1 MTLPIPN
8 PNELPPE
15 LVALNQWICWK
26 EEERNGKLTKI
37 PVAPWKTGD
46 LRPVAANDSSC
57 WTSLTTALDYAR
69 RLGIGVGFCFRKG
82 GGIVGIDLDKCVDES
97 GRISRS
103 AANIIREANSYT
115 ELSPSGRGV
124 HVFVKGELP
133 DNIVA
138 DEVEAYDHDR
148 YFTVTGR
155 RCIQTPRALNEAPEL
170 LDKLWR
176 KYGKEPH
183 VQSRT
188 SKIDIMKVAED
199 YGILAKLKKR
209 GVQFQGP
216 HPVHGSDNTGMNFS
230 IRPDKNCWF
239 CYRHWIG
246 GGPLELIAMLE
257 GIVKC
262 EDFLRGGLKGAAFD
276 RAVEIAQEKGYIQE
290 ASKRE
295 GAFERAMEILSS
307 MLDRVF
313 IEASCAE
320 PFATLKVAEDGSSHL
335 ANLPLRSRQFEAF
348 LNALYYTKEG
358 KGLREEVRRD
368 IISTLEG
375 RAFAEQTT
383 DRLELLGWVD
393 EAGKRILVDLGNPA
407 WNAIEITPH
416 GWSITA
422 PVPNPFRRTELTTK
436 LPKPSPPE
444 DPLQILLS
452 IVPKNLAGE
461 GAEDVKKVL
470 PVWIATV
477 PLTHI
482 ARPMLVF
489 HGPHGSGKT
498 TATRRICRVFSS
510 LDVQALDGVDV
521 RDTIVKLWSSPIV
534 GFDNVREIGPDVAS
548 LLSMAITGGQYVSRE
563 LYTDREV
570 QVVAVKRAICL
581 NGITTNVTAYPDL
594 TDRSIFVELRRL
606 EEGER
611 REEAA
616 LMREF
621 EALRPRILGAI
632 VEALSRGLA
641 HLDRVRQELGGKP
654 LPRMADWAVWGEA
667 IARGLGMRPY
677 EFLNAYLRLC
687 EEATLTVLEEDP
699 VGKGLL
705 LLAEKLKE
713 APEVDAEPAEAT
725 LPFEAKNRWVGTASQ
740 LLSKL
745 REVMPDEAGELPD
758 RPQVLGRRL
767 KNLIPNLLDKGVH
780 LEFRRIGKAASR
792 VVEIRVVDREEIM
805 GVLEDSL
812 IKGNSNP
819 QKVTATDELWGG
831 EGGNTEEAPSLSSPS
846 SYLPTVSEIPE
857 KGFENSSFVKTPQA
871 QKTQTG
877 AQIPIVPHPQ
887 GSGKES
893 EKEGRGLGGD
903 TPRISAPVAPV
914 APVGGF
920 VKTPPEVYPSKVTTI
935 TNIARALQLLHP
947 NGWTELELLAEVERA
962 GIERQAGAYW
972 LQKAIE
978 EGEAFEVSTGVYLLI
993 RRPNPS
999 LERAVRLRE
1008 DLPDLVVGVSDGS
1021 PVTVQAKR
1029 GQLIALPAPVA
1040 NRLVGA
1046 GKAEEVEKTLED
1058 YL

>member
-46 LRPVAANDSSC
+46 LRPVAANDPSC

-103 AANIIREANSYT
+103 ATNIIREANSYT

-313 IEASCAE
+313 IEAGCAE

-348 LNALYYTKEG
+348 LNALYYREEG

-375 RAFAEQTT
+375 RAFAEQAT

-407 WNAIEITPH
+407 WNAIEITPN

-444 DPLQILLS
+444 DPLQVLLS

-510 LDVQALDGVDV
+510 LDAQALDGVDV

-534 GFDNVREIGPDVAS
+534 GFDNVREIIPDVAN

-581 NGITTNVTAYPDL
+581 NGIATNVTAYPDL

-621 EALRPRILGAI
+621 EVLRPRILGAI

-641 HLDRVRQELGGKP
+641 HLDQVRQELEGKP

-667 IARGLGMRPY
+667 IARGLGMRPF

-687 EEATLTVLEEDP
+687 REATLAVLEEDP
-699 VGKGLL
+699 VGRGIL
-705 LLAEKLKE
+705 LLAERLKD
-713 APEVDAEPAEAT
+713 APEVEAEPAEES
-725 LPFEAKNRWVGTASQ
+725 LPFEAKNRWVGTTSQ
-740 LLSKL
+740 LLAKL
-745 REVMPDEAGELPD
+745 REVMPEEAEELPD
-758 RPQVLGRRL
+758 RPQVLGKRL
-767 KNLIPNLLDKGVH
+767 KSLIPNLLDRGVR
-780 LEFRRIGKAASR
+780 LEVKRVGNTR
-792 VVEIRVVDREEIM
+792 VVEIRVVDREEITR
-805 GVLEDSL
+805 VLAPDENYPL
-812 IKGNSNP
+812 KGHVAE
-819 QKVTATDELWGG
+819 KG
-831 EGGNTEEAPSLSSPS
+831 TEETPNPEASVMHEVPVAPSP
-846 SYLPTVSEIPE
+846 LPPPEVSENLE
-857 KGFENSSFVKTPQA
+857 KGFEKPSFVKTSTA
-871 QKTQTG
+871 HKTQTG
-877 AQIPIVPHPQ
+877 AQIPIVPPQQ

-893 EKEGRGLGGD
+893 EKEGEGEGGE
-903 TPRISAPVAPV
+903 TPRISAPVAPS
-914 APVGGF
+914 APEGGF
-920 VKTPPEVYPSKVTTI
+920 VKTPTEVYPLKVTTI

-947 NGWTELELLAEVERA
+947 NGWTELELLAEVERV
-962 GIERQAGAYW
+962 GIERQAGAVW
-972 LQKAIE
+972 LQKALE

-999 LERAVRLRE
+999 LERAVRLKE
-1008 DLPDLVVGVSDGS
+1008 DLPDLVVGVGEGGQ
-1021 PVTVQAKR
+1021 PVIVQARK
-1029 GQLIALPAPVA
+1029 GQLLALPANVA
-1040 NRLVGA
+1040 KRLVEK
-1046 GKAEEVEKTLED
+1046 GKAEEVGR
-1058 YL
+1058 